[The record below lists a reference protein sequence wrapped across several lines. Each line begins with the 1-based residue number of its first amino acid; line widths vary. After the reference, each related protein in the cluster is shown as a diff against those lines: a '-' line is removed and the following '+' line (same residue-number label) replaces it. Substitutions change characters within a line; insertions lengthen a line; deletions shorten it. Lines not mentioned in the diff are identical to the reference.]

1 MEKLFAAFAC
11 AVLLA
16 ACGPRETIPAAPDY
30 TDATMWITE
39 DGDPDGT
46 GADVFYLVST
56 WEKDWTDAK
65 GRPVHYADVWSQE
78 HRDRMAIEIKG
89 VAEYM
94 APGNR
99 FYAPFYRHT
108 TIDAFVTRDEEF
120 IAERTRLSMQDV
132 CDAFDYFQASRD
144 TSRPLI
150 IAGFSQGGMAVV
162 ELLKHMDDE
171 TYSQLAAA
179 YVMGYKVT
187 DEDMASCSH
196 IKPAE
201 GETDTGV
208 TICYNTVKD
217 EKYVIPII
225 ASTSIA
231 INPVNWCTD
240 ATPAVL
246 HDSIT
251 VTLSPE
257 YHVLVVEGYDGS
269 EYKPYGDFINV
280 GDIHSCEPWL
290 YSECIQQ
297 NITERAQAWRFRRQE
312 GREYFVA
319 LPEAVPDAILE
330 IRYFSTY
337 NFVGERVDGYLAP
350 TALMTREAAE
360 KLREVSEDVM
370 RMGYR
375 LKIYDAYR
383 PQCAVDHFVRWATDI
398 SDTTMRRY
406 FYPDVDKSLLF
417 KQDYI
422 AEKSGHTRGS
432 TVDLTLFD
440 MTTEKEVDM
449 GGTFDWFGVESHP
462 DFCGNPET
470 GEYLPVD
477 SPRCLTAEQFANR
490 MILRAAMLRHGFKP
504 YSCEWWHFTLKDEP
518 FPDTYFTFPV
528 SF

>member
-1 MEKLFAAFAC
+1 MDKYLILTAC
-11 AVLLA
+11 VLLLA
-16 ACGPRETIPAAPDY
+16 ACAPRETVPAAPDY
-30 TDATMWITE
+30 ADPAMWITA

-56 WEKDWTDAK
+56 WEKDWTDAR
-65 GRPVHYADVWSQE
+65 GRTIHYADVHNPDHQA
-78 HRDRMAIEIKG
+78 RMAIEINK
-89 VAEYM
+89 VADYM
-94 APGNR
+94 TPGNR
-99 FYAPFYRHT
+99 VYSPYYRHT
-108 TIDAFVTRDEEF
+108 TIEAFMTRDEEI
-120 IAERTRLSMQDV
+120 IADRTRLPMEDV
-132 CDAFDYFQASRD
+132 CAAFDRFLEERD
-144 TSRPLI
+144 PARPI
-150 IAGFSQGGMAVV
+150 ILAGFSQGALAVV

-171 TYSQLAAA
+171 TYAHLAAA

-187 DEDMASCSH
+187 DEDMASCTH

-201 GETDTGV
+201 GADDTGV

-240 ATPAVL
+240 ATPATL

-269 EYKPYGDFINV
+269 EYRPFGDFINV

-290 YSECIQQ
+290 YSECIQE
-297 NITERAQAWRFRRQE
+297 NIAERTKAWRLKEDR
-312 GREYFVA
+312 GHFVSIS
-319 LPEAVPDAILE
+319 EAVPDAILE
-330 IRYFSTY
+330 IRYYSTY
-337 NFVGERVDGYLAP
+337 NFVGERIDGYQAP
-350 TALMTREAAE
+350 TALLTREAAE
-360 KLREVSEDVM
+360 QLRAVSDDVK

-375 LKIYDAYR
+375 LKIFDAYR
-383 PQCAVDHFVRWATDI
+383 PQCAVDHFVRWASDV
-398 SDTTMRRY
+398 SDTSMRGC

-417 KQDYI
+417 EQGYI
-422 AEKSGHTRGS
+422 AAKSGHTRGS

-440 MTTEKEVDM
+440 MATGKEVDM
-449 GGTFDWFGVESHP
+449 GGTFDWFGIESHP

-477 SPRCLTAEQFANR
+477 SPRALTARQFANR
-490 MILRAAMLRHGFKP
+490 MTLRLAMLRHGFKP
-504 YSCEWWHFTLKDEP
+504 LDSEWWHFTLWDEP
-518 FPDTYFTFPV
+518 FPDTFFTFPV
-528 SF
+528 TL